1 MNNHVKPPAEPQDAS
16 IYIPTDVT
24 PEQLFQAIGRL
35 RKEARDE
42 IDRLLG
48 FLDATEDTDTDTQ
61 CDDEQID
68 DCELEPSLCG
78 VEVAAKNMPEDPI
91 GDDCELDDSD
101 YEPSLGS
108 GAVGVHNSQARW
120 AMHGTDDLEDEH
132 DGAEPSEDNEPSIGY
147 DHEPAELDDA
157 DKEPCLGWTTDGVV
171 QNTSYAGC
179 DAELQN
185 YLPVAPQGR
194 TETDRKPLTVEV
206 SYRRFLR
213 GLPPNQRAAM
223 QDRLP
228 DDSGVSLVGGPAWGE
243 KS

>member
-108 GAVGVHNSQARW
+108 GAVGVHSTQAKWSQPGT
-120 AMHGTDDLEDEH
+120 GTDDREEDAGDDREEENEH
-132 DGAEPSEDNEPSIGY
+132 CDGRAEYEPS
-147 DHEPAELDDA
+147 
-157 DKEPCLGWTTDGVV
+157 LGWTADGVV
-171 QNTSYAGC
+171 QNTSIAGC
-179 DAELQN
+179 DAELQDH
-185 YLPVAPQGR
+185 LPVAPQGR
-194 TETDRKPLTVEV
+194 IETDRKPLTVEV

-223 QDRLP
+223 QDRLR